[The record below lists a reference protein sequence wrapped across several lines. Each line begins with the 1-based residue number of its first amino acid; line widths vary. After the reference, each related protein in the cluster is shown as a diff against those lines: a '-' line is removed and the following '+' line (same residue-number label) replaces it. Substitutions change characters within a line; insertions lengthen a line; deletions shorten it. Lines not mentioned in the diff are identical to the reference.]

1 MAVDYKLIGERIK
14 IKRRSKKITQEKLA
28 ELLDVTVG
36 YVGQLERGITKI
48 NLDRLS
54 EIADVLDT
62 DITVLLGGSSY
73 YSSNYLSD
81 DIARLIDKLSIRDR
95 ALLYDILKLVNEHG
109 K

>member
-14 IKRRSKKITQEKLA
+14 IKRKEKKITQEKLA
-28 ELLDVTVG
+28 ELLDVSVG

-54 EIADVLDT
+54 EIADLLDT

-81 DIARLIDKLSIRDR
+81 DIAQLINKMSIKNR
-95 ALLYDILKLVNEHG
+95 ALLFDILKLVKEHG
-109 K
+109 N